1 MIDLISGVRHTSKFW
16 LDYSTYRRHSGN
28 SKFRNKIIVPVFKL
42 KPVDILRVQIPS
54 QATVMAHVL

>member
-16 LDYSTYRRHSGN
+16 LDYITYRSGN